1 LRDRIQVM
9 GKALSADDILP
20 LVAALTPNERARLLQ
35 LIASPEREDES
46 VYVSKPPRRDEFSSD
61 DESLA
66 WEAEGW
72 ENIG

>member
-1 LRDRIQVM
+1 M
-9 GKALSADDILP
+9 GKALTAEDILP
-20 LVAALTPNERARLLQ
+20 LVAALTPEERARLLQ
-35 LIASPEREDES
+35 LIASPKRGDES
-46 VYVSKPPRRDEFSSD
+46 VYASKPPRRDEFSSD

>member
-1 LRDRIQVM
+1 M
-9 GKALSADDILP
+9 GKALTADDILP

-35 LIASPEREDES
+35 LLASPKGRDES
-46 VYVSKPPRRDEFSSD
+46 AYASKPPRRDEFSSD

-72 ENIG
+72 ENAG